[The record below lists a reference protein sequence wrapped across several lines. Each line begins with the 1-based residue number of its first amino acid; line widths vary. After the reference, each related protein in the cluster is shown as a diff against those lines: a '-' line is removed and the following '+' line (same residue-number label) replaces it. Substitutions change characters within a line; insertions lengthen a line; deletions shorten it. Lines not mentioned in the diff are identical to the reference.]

1 MKRLRLILFVTL
13 TIFVVVFAFPEI
25 VSYQTDTVRLSSSNR
40 AAEELA
46 VPVRAYPIPRQ
57 IRFKGQVPPFS
68 GYYPDPTFT
77 MSRASTKNLKGTQ
90 YRLQSTQINYA
101 FKPELQRSVLSIKV
115 GETLSHF
122 ELLGYGYR
130 PWPALPPGLLVSN
143 EDRLVVIL
151 NAHRDH
157 ESADE
162 LLPVLVEVKRGKI
175 SRVVD
180 PTTQALEWDKL
191 VQSIDT
197 LDYPTDLCLS
207 THRKFW
213 PMWRQLFSVECE

>member
-1 MKRLRLILFVTL
+1 MNHIGKILFLML
-13 TIFVVVFAFPEI
+13 TIFVVIFAFPGI
-25 VSYQTDTVRLSSSNR
+25 LSYQTDTVRLSSSSH

-68 GYYPDPTFT
+68 GYYSDPTFT
-77 MSRASTKNLKGTQ
+77 TSKVSTNNVKGTE
-90 YRLQSTQINYA
+90 YRIQSTQINYA
-101 FKPELQRSVLSIKV
+101 FKLELQRSVLSIKV

-122 ELLGYGYR
+122 ELLGHGYR
-130 PWPALPPGLLVSN
+130 PWPVLSPGLLVAN
-143 EDRLVVIL
+143 EERFVVIL

-157 ESADE
+157 EEVDQ

-180 PTTQALEWDKL
+180 PITQAPEWDIL
-191 VQSIDT
+191 VRSIDT
-197 LDYPTDLCLS
+197 LDNPTDLCLS

-213 PMWRQLFSVECE
+213 PMWSQLFKFECE